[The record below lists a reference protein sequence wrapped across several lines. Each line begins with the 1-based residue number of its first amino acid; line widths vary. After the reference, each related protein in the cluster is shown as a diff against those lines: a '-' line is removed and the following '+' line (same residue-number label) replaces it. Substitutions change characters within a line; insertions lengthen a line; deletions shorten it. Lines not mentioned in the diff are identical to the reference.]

1 MSESNT
7 AVLDTPATNDTDTFD
22 LTETEPKA
30 EATTLKA
37 KKPAPKP
44 KAKKEATPAPK
55 AKAPAAKSGKPVPKG
70 KAPTP
75 KAKANT
81 APKSKPM
88 PDGKSVHADEPKREP
103 VWNPRRTAVVK
114 AMRQLGC
121 VDNQTGQTATVIAAK
136 AAKMGAPELAG
147 EDGPRLVKII
157 LDVYRT
163 NELIHNGFAS
173 SYRDSG
179 ERELRYFLTAKGR
192 KTEFPQKETPVKA

>member
-7 AVLDTPATNDTDTFD
+7 AVLDAPEIVNAGSETNPFPIEVATPK
-22 LTETEPKA
+22 P
-30 EATTLKA
+30 
-37 KKPAPKP
+37 KKPVPKP
-44 KAKKEATPAPK
+44 KAKPV
-55 AKAPAAKSGKPVPKG
+55 AAKNEKPVPKG
-70 KAPTP
+70 KTPAP

-88 PDGKSVHADEPKREP
+88 PNGKSVHANEPKREP

-121 VDNQTGQTATVIAAK
+121 VDNQTGQTASVIAAK

-147 EDGPRLVKII
+147 EDGPRLVKVI

-173 SYRDSG
+173 SYRDGG
-179 ERELRYFLTAKGR
+179 ERELRYFLTARGK
-192 KTEFPQKETPVKA
+192 KTEFPQKEAPAKAKE